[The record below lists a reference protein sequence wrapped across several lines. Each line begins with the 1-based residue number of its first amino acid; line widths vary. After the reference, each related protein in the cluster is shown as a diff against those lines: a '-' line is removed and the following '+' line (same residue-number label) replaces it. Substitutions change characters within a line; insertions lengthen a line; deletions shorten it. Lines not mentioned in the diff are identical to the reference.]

1 MAPALGTGI
10 GLPFGGGP
18 LGPAWAA
25 GADMW
30 EDFVANSGSLPT
42 PTDTHAATIYAPN
55 AAGVYLPFA
64 ANVLTRTDLGL
75 QTVPT
80 RTNLALYSTDAS
92 NAEWVS
98 SNATHTAG
106 QADLLGGTGAGLITG
121 SGGAAA
127 AFSAPNGVT
136 AISYTNTTVY
146 SFSRFVKAGTQTL
159 VQLTAPSTAF
169 GTGQYANF
177 NLTTGAVV
185 GSAGLTSS
193 SITTFAGGWY
203 RLTITLPA
211 TSTTLSING
220 GILAFINAAGDTR
233 LPNFTGTTTFTDF
246 GAQVEVGAFSS
257 PLIVTT
263 STAATV
269 NGNQQVISGLGT
281 QLAVGVAGIVQFVL
295 PGGTLNSSR
304 IFEFDDGSGT
314 NRAFGVA
321 DTVAISV
328 QMTAA
333 GAYQGA
339 VVPLGIPAT
348 AGTLYTL
355 AFSFST
361 NYINARL
368 VGQAAV
374 SADVLAT
381 WPVMDRLQ
389 IAGGDGNA
397 GRNSY
402 QFTRKLA
409 LKFGPQDATTFAAMY
424 DKAVLAAAA

>member
-1 MAPALGTGI
+1 MLKGRSPILGVDARS
-10 GLPFGGGP
+10 P
-18 LGPAWAA
+18 WAK
-25 GADMW
+25 GADLW
-30 EDFVANSGSLPT
+30 YDFTKKANGI
-42 PTDTHAATIYAPN
+42 TDTHADTIYA
-55 AAGVYLPFA
+55 ARADGLYLPYA
-64 ANVLTRTDLGL
+64 ANVLTRDSNGL

-80 RTNLALYSTDAS
+80 RTNLVLRSTDAS

-127 AFSAPNGVT
+127 AYSAPNGVT

-177 NLTTGAVV
+177 NLTTAAVV

-193 SITTFAGGWY
+193 SITAFAGGWY

-211 TSTTLSING
+211 TATTTSING

-263 STAATV
+263 SAAVTV

-281 QLAVGVAGIVQFVL
+281 QLAVGVAGIVQVNQIAPAVSGYAARWLEFSDGTGSNFARLSDNTSGAFQTNVTAATVDQGSVTGA
-295 PGGTLNSSR
+295 GGTFVVGVTT
-304 IFEFDDGSGT
+304 IAF
-314 NRAFGVA
+314 AFGSNFNKFRIVGGA
-321 DTVAISV
+321 DTTADTSV
-328 QMTAA
+328 
-333 GAYQGA
+333 
-339 VVPLGIPAT
+339 
-348 AGTLYTL
+348 
-355 AFSFST
+355 
-361 NYINARL
+361 
-368 VGQAAV
+368 
-374 SADVLAT
+374 T
-381 WPVMDRLQ
+381 WPALTQ
-389 IAGGDGNA
+389 LAIGGRGFDTS
-397 GRNSY
+397 RNNY
-402 QFTRKLA
+402 QFAKKLA
-409 LKFGPQDATTFAAMY
+409 LKFGPQNATTFDEWY
-424 DKAVLAAAA
+424 RKALTA